1 MRLVRV
7 RVTAAGLLVGAAMR
21 LACVGMGTGGGC
33 SLECMGLQPIGAW
46 GCRAAGMP
54 GPRKQLVSAEPMG
67 MCSLPTKQARSAGW
81 G

>member
-33 SLECMGLQPIGAW
+33 SLECMGLQPIEMHG
-46 GCRAAGMP
+46 AAG
-54 GPRKQLVSAEPMG
+54 R
-67 MCSLPTKQARSAGW
+67 QAYLGRGSSW
-81 G
+81 